1 MPLISSSIPN
11 LINGVSQQPAALRL
25 ASQCEQMVNCLAS
38 PVEGLRKRPPAQH
51 IAKLFNGS
59 AGAGRPFTTIV
70 DRDGSIKY
78 LVLIQDNAIKVF
90 GLDGSVKTVSTPD
103 GTSYLDITG
112 EPSSTFRA
120 ASVADY
126 TFIVNRE
133 KTVAMSGTTSPTW
146 GTKSMVFIR
155 SAEYGT
161 TYSITVNATTVS
173 YETLPAG
180 GKRLTGTSTQTGT
193 TATIKAVAHGL
204 ATGDQVDMTFSAG
217 KRVAGTYTIT
227 VVDADHFTYTAPNSV
242 PALTGTYSQSGT
254 AVSVSINS
262 HGFTT
267 GDQVLMDITSG
278 TGVDGTYEVTVSNAN
293 NFTYT
298 AGTSLTTSGN
308 CTANAIVNSTVVH
321 EPNYSPSTVE
331 IAAALKAALATALG
345 GSWTI
350 TNGAGQYVVRIAKND
365 GTDYTLAS
373 TDTKTGLATVAI
385 KGTIDSIS
393 DLPVTAEHG
402 FIVEIVG
409 AAATG
414 ADDYYVKF
422 VANAGSGFG
431 HGIWQETVAP
441 GIPYLFDA
449 TTMPHV
455 LIRNN
460 DGTFTF
466 QKFTWSGRVAGDTLT
481 APNPSFVGSQ
491 IQNINLFRNRLVLL
505 ADENVITSAADS
517 YDRFWPESAQTI
529 VDSDPIDLSAGSRKV
544 NFLMASVAFSNV
556 LLLFSRHGQFRL
568 DSGSSLGQ
576 TLTPKTASVTQVTA
590 FEMGDVVD
598 PVIVGRT
605 MYFAIPRG
613 EYNGLRE
620 FFLPDASGPVP
631 SSEEVT
637 SSVPR
642 FLPGNLCNLVATA
655 AEEAVYLVSKDQPTR
670 VYGYKFLFEGD
681 KKLQSAWGYWETN
694 GGKSI
699 IGIDMVDSDLYLVV
713 QYSNGVYLERVVT
726 QPESVD
732 TGSTVELL
740 LDRKATEA
748 SCTVALTTPSGL
760 DTQSTITLPYPI
772 DTANAQMAV
781 VGRVYAGN
789 SLMHGQ
795 SVQIISSTAAGGAGG
810 MGTLT
815 VRGDLTAAKFYVGE
829 TYNMLYEF
837 SAQFLKEQPP
847 GGGMAV
853 IAGPKLQLRTW
864 TVVFDKSSAF
874 NLQITPRGRDTQ
886 TYPYTGFEIGDQEV
900 ALGELALR
908 TSKFRVP
915 VMAQNIEAKI
925 EVTSSSP
932 LPCRLQSAEWE
943 GWYHTRSA
951 RL

>member
-161 TYSITVNATTVS
+161 TYSITVNSTTVS
-173 YETLPAG
+173 YTTLPAG
-180 GKRLTGTSTQTGT
+180 GKRMAASYARSGSTVTV
-193 TATIKAVAHGL
+193 TAIAHGL
-204 ATGDQVDMTFSAG
+204 ATGDQVDMTIVNGNGNS
-217 KRVAGTYTIT
+217 GTYTIT
-227 VVDADHFTYTAPNSV
+227 VTGADTFTYTDTS
-242 PALTGTYSQSGT
+242 SGT
-254 AVSVSINS
+254 
-262 HGFTT
+262 
-267 GDQVLMDITSG
+267 TSG
-278 TGVDGTYEVTVSNAN
+278 T
-293 NFTYT
+293 
-298 AGTSLTTSGN
+298 
-308 CTANAIVNSTVVH
+308 CTVVYQ
-321 EPNYSPSTVE
+321 PNYSPSTVE
-331 IAAALKAALATALG
+331 IAAALKAALSAALSMV
-345 GSWTI
+345 SWTI
-350 TNGAGQYVVRIAKND
+350 TNGAGQYIVRITKVD
-365 GTDYTLAS
+365 GADYTLSS

-402 FIVEIVG
+402 FIVKILG

-431 HGIWQETVAP
+431 HGVWQETVAP
-441 GIPYLFDA
+441 GITYLFDA

-466 QKFTWSGRVAGDTLT
+466 QKFTWAGRVAGDATT

-491 IQNINLFRNRLVLL
+491 IQNVNLFRNRLVLL
-505 ADENVITSAADS
+505 ADESVITSAADS

-605 MYFAIPRG
+605 MYFAVPRG

-642 FLPGNLCNLVATA
+642 FLPGNLCSLVATA

-670 VYGYKFLFEGD
+670 LYGYKFLFEGD

-829 TYNMLYEF
+829 TYDMLYEF
-837 SAQFLKEQPP
+837 STQFLKEQPP

>member
-25 ASQCEQMVNCLAS
+25 ASQCEQMVNCMPS
-38 PVEGLRKRPPAQH
+38 PVEGLKKRPPAQH
-51 IAKLFNGS
+51 LAKLFAGS

-70 DRDGSIKY
+70 DRDGAIRY
-78 LVLIQDNAIKVF
+78 LVLILDNDIKVF
-90 GLDGSVKTVSTPD
+90 GLDGSVKTVAKPD
-103 GTSYLDITG
+103 GTSYLNITG
-112 EPSSTFRA
+112 EPSAVFRV

-133 KTVAMSGTTSPTW
+133 KTAAMAATTSPTW

-173 YETLPAG
+173 YTTLPAG
-180 GKRLTGTSTQTGT
+180 GKRLTSTSTQTGT
-193 TATIKAVAHGL
+193 TVTIKAVAHGL
-204 ATGDQVDMTFSAG
+204 VTGDQVDMTFSAG

-227 VVDADHFTYTAPNSV
+227 VVNVDAFTYTAPNSV

-254 AVSVSINS
+254 TVDVSLSA

-278 TGVDGTYEVTVSNAN
+278 TGVDGTYEVTVVNAN
-293 NFTYT
+293 NYTYT

-321 EPNYSPSTVE
+321 QANYSPSTVE
-331 IAAALKAALATALG
+331 IAAALRTGLAAALPSG
-345 GSWTI
+345 WTF
-350 TNGAGQYVVRIAKND
+350 TNGAGHYVVRITKND
-365 GTDYTLAS
+365 GTDYTLSS
-373 TDTKTGLATVAI
+373 TDTKTGLASVAV

-402 FIVEIVG
+402 FIVEITG

-431 HGIWQETVAP
+431 HGVWQETVAP
-441 GIPYLFDA
+441 GITYLFDA
-449 TTMPHV
+449 ATMPHV
-455 LIRNN
+455 LVREN

-466 QKFTWSGRVAGDTLT
+466 KKFTWSGRAAGDAIT
-481 APNPSFVGSQ
+481 AKEPSFVGST
-491 IQNINLFRNRLVLL
+491 IQNVNLFRNRLALL
-505 ADENVITSAADS
+505 ADENVIMSAADA
-517 YDRFWPESAQTI
+517 YDRFWPESVQTV
-529 VDSDPIDLSAGSRKV
+529 VDSDPIDLSAGSRKI
-544 NFLMASVAFSNV
+544 NLLTSSLAFADV
-556 LLLFSRHGQFRL
+556 LLLFSRNGQFRL
-568 DSGSSLGQ
+568 SGGNAVAAS
-576 TLTPKTASVTQVTA
+576 LTPKTATITQITA
-590 FEMGDVVD
+590 FEMSQAVD

-605 MYFAIPRG
+605 MYFPVPRG
-613 EYNGLRE
+613 EYGGLRE

-631 SSEEVT
+631 TSEEVT
-637 SSVPR
+637 AAVPR
-642 FLPGNLCNLVATA
+642 FLPSDLSNLVATA
-655 AEEAVYLVSKDQPTR
+655 AEEAVYAVAKSQPR
-670 VYGYKFLFEGD
+670 RIYLYKFLFQGD
-681 KKLQSAWGYWETN
+681 NKLQSAWGYWELN
-694 GGKSI
+694 AGKSV
-699 IGIDMVDSDLYLVV
+699 IGIDLVDSDLYAVV
-713 QYSNGVYLERVVT
+713 QYSDGVYLEKVVT
-726 QPESVD
+726 HPESVD
-732 TGSTVELL
+732 AGTTVEMLV
-740 LDRKATEA
+740 DRKTTEA

-760 DTQSTITLPYPI
+760 DVQSTITLPYPI
-772 DTANAQMAV
+772 NTSTSNMAV
-781 VGRVYAGN
+781 VGRLFAGN

-795 SVQIISSTAAGGAGG
+795 VVQILSSTAAGGTGG
-810 MGTLT
+810 NGTLT
-815 VRGDLTAAKFYVGE
+815 VRGDLTGAEFFVGE
-829 TYNMLYEF
+829 LYSMLYEF
-837 SAQFLKEQPP
+837 STQYLKEQPP

-853 IAGPKLQLRTW
+853 ISGPKLQLRTW
-864 TVVFDKSSAF
+864 TMLFDKSSSF
-874 NLQITPRGRDTQ
+874 NIKITPRGRDTQ
-886 TYPYTGFEIGDQEV
+886 TYPYTGFEVGDQEV

-943 GWYHTRSA
+943 GFYHTRAA